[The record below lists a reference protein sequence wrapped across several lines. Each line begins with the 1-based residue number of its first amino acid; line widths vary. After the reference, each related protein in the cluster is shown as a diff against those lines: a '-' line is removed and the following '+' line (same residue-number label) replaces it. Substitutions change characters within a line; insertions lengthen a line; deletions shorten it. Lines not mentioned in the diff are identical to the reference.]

1 MPATDQGLSFEVS
14 DFGPPF
20 DRESA
25 NVIIR
30 SKDNVDFRA
39 SRAIL
44 VEASEFFQDLFIHA
58 TVDDARD
65 DLPIVKVEEQRNT
78 VEALLRLIYPM
89 DNPIVTDIWG
99 IEALIR
105 ALDKY
110 LITTYPRFVESLLKD
125 AMSRSPHL
133 VFAIAFKYDMPQIAD
148 DAALETLRRPLFFAE
163 GYTDTRRLFTIISRE
178 RFTRLMQY
186 HFECVSE
193 NCAVLR
199 GMEVTTNPPESSTP
213 CSEHLPCVLY
223 LPTTPRADSES
234 AEVWA
239 NSCRCARQTGMEHA
253 ASGTRSFTVP
263 VWVVNFMRKCRTLLG
278 DRPHWETL
286 TKEGVDDQLMAPF

>member
-1 MPATDQGLSFEVS
+1 M
-14 DFGPPF
+14 
-20 DRESA
+20 
-25 NVIIR
+25 
-30 SKDNVDFRA
+30 
-39 SRAIL
+39 
-44 VEASEFFQDLFIHA
+44 
-58 TVDDARD
+58 
-65 DLPIVKVEEQRNT
+65 
-78 VEALLRLIYPM
+78 
-89 DNPIVTDIWG
+89 G

-133 VFAIAFKYDMPQIAD
+133 VFAIALKYDMPQIAD

-178 RFTRLMQY
+178 RFTRLMRY

-193 NCAVLR
+193 DCTVLR

-213 CSEHLPCVLY
+213 CSKHLPCVLY
-223 LPTTPRADSES
+223 IPTTAPADSES
-234 AEVWA
+234 AEAWT

-263 VWVVNFMRKCRTLLG
+263 VWVVNFMRKCRTLLSE
-278 DRPHWETL
+278 RPHWETL
-286 TKEGVDDQLMAPF
+286 TKEGVDNQLMAPFYQEAARCTWCRRRAQEELPRLRERIVALIKEGIISVRVLSFLASIVKLIPCAMYVSLDPSRESSHRVVPEIALSLRARYCAALY

>member
-1 MPATDQGLSFEVS
+1 MGHTDLYELHKVNAVRQCTMPATDQGPSFEVT

-99 IEALIR
+99 
-105 ALDKY
+105 
-110 LITTYPRFVESLLKD
+110 
-125 AMSRSPHL
+125 
-133 VFAIAFKYDMPQIAD
+133 
-148 DAALETLRRPLFFAE
+148 
-163 GYTDTRRLFTIISRE
+163 
-178 RFTRLMQY
+178 
-186 HFECVSE
+186 
-193 NCAVLR
+193 
-199 GMEVTTNPPESSTP
+199 
-213 CSEHLPCVLY
+213 
-223 LPTTPRADSES
+223 
-234 AEVWA
+234 
-239 NSCRCARQTGMEHA
+239 
-253 ASGTRSFTVP
+253 
-263 VWVVNFMRKCRTLLG
+263 
-278 DRPHWETL
+278 
-286 TKEGVDDQLMAPF
+286 